1 MAGPLEGY
9 KVVELTSTVSGP
21 LAGMVL
27 ADQGAEVIKV
37 EPPLMGDLARFMGS
51 SRSGFGGMFGVLNR
65 NKKSIVLDLKDKDEV
80 SILKDLLIDTDVLIE
95 NYRPG
100 IVHNLGIDYDS
111 IKQLNPEIIYASIS
125 GYGQTGPYVKRKV
138 YDPLIQA
145 TIGTASA
152 QNPEEPEFIRNVIFD
167 KATGLTAAQAIT
179 AALVQKERTGKG
191 EYLSISMMEAGL
203 YFLWPDAMW
212 SRTLI
217 GEDINIVPDL
227 YDAFSLYKT
236 KDKSL
241 ALILMTDLDFE
252 TLCQFLDCDLHQ
264 NSKFMTLKDRV
275 DNADL
280 LTEEINSRLQN
291 FESEYVSKKFEE
303 LGLSFSLVNS
313 LDKIHEDPQIIDQQ
327 SLVEIEHPIAGLMRF
342 PKPPFNF
349 TSQDK
354 FPKTHSP
361 SLGQHNREIL
371 ETLGAEEGLI
381 SRMEN
386 RESMNADMLKQMA
399 ELEAQKND

>member
-111 IKQLNPEIIYASIS
+111 IKKLNPEIIYASIS

-252 TLCQFLDCDLHQ
+252 ILCQFLDCDLHQ

-371 ETLGAEEGLI
+371 EALGAEEGLI